1 MLVGNWMS
9 KEPVSVTADMSMMKA
24 GKLMIERKV
33 RRLPVVDD
41 KGKVVGIVT
50 DRDLK
55 EASPSKATT
64 LDIHELY
71 YLLSE
76 IKVKDLMTTTL
87 YTVSPGDT
95 VENAAVIMMDKRIG
109 GLPVVDENGILVGM
123 ITESDIYRLLIAI
136 TGVLEGGFQVALEL
150 STEPG
155 SLQKVL
161 DVLGEHGARIVSLTT
176 YTPEGQDGKRKVFI
190 RVKNMEKA
198 AKNTLVDDLKARYTL
213 LFVTRDDVPTLRPL

>member
-24 GKLMIERKV
+24 SKLMIERKV

-41 KGKVVGIVT
+41 AGKVLGIVT

-87 YTVSPGDT
+87 YTVMPGDT

-109 GLPVVDENGILVGM
+109 GLPVVDEAGVLQGM
-123 ITESDIYRLLIAI
+123 ITESDIYRILIAI

-155 SLQKVL
+155 TLQKVL
-161 DVLGEHGARIVSLTT
+161 DVLGERGARIVSVLT
-176 YTPEGQDGKRKVFI
+176 YTPEGQQNIRRVFI
-190 RVKNMEKA
+190 RVQNMDKADKNA
-198 AKNTLVDDLKARYTL
+198 LVEDLRKQYAL
-213 LFVTRDDVPTLRPL
+213 LFVTRDDVPTLRPM

>member
-24 GKLMIERKV
+24 SKLMIERKV

-41 KGKVVGIVT
+41 AGKVIGIVT

-87 YTVSPGDT
+87 YTVSPADT
-95 VENAAVIMMDKRIG
+95 VENAAVIMMEKRIG
-109 GLPVVDENGILVGM
+109 GLPVVDESAKLVGM
-123 ITESDIYRLLIAI
+123 ITESDIYRVLITI
-136 TGVLEGGFQVALEL
+136 TGVLEGGFQVGLEL
-150 STEPG
+150 PTLPG
-155 SLQKVL
+155 TLQAAL
-161 DVLGEHGARIVSLTT
+161 DVLGERGARIVSVMT
-176 YTPEGQDGKRKVFI
+176 YMPEGQDAKRKVFI
-190 RVKNMEKA
+190 RVQNMDKADKNALIDE
-198 AKNTLVDDLKARYTL
+198 LKERYTV